1 MCIPQKILLNTA
13 TIISEVNLTAINSLQ
28 REKHRITCHYSAELQ
43 TTKESLTTFQNS
55 IEFTYRYFS
64 CHLKVYRYKLAL
76 INRPWNCKKAKR
88 LTITDSF

>member
-43 TTKESLTTFQNS
+43 TTKES
-55 IEFTYRYFS
+55 
-64 CHLKVYRYKLAL
+64 
-76 INRPWNCKKAKR
+76 
-88 LTITDSF
+88 ITDSKVCEGSVTRDWDIKFGPL